1 MRSSVDTAVPA
12 PQEGRLRALHALRSR
27 DFRLLWLGQ
36 TLSLIGNGAFV
47 VALGW
52 KTVEFTGSSSS
63 LAVVLMANAAAML
76 TTLLVGGALAD
87 RYPRRALMIA
97 SDLARFGIV
106 GSLVLCDVTN
116 TLSFGLLIAFAVG
129 VGLADGFF
137 HPAFGG
143 IVPLVVEQ
151 PLLASANTLIGLSRQ
166 IGFVVGPAIAGV
178 AYGVFGSASVFGI
191 DAVTYLVAASL
202 LGLARPRRIAAEP
215 GEGTIREIVSGLR
228 YVASV
233 PWLWISIA
241 VAAFAV
247 MVTMA
252 PFQSLLPELV
262 QQEFGRDVGAY
273 GLLFTLQALG
283 MALGTLAFGQTNP
296 RRHRILW
303 MYGLFA
309 LNDLFVI
316 VLALGSYEIAAL
328 MVLLRGAAIGF
339 GIGIWSTLLME
350 LVPES
355 KLSRVVSVDF
365 FGSFGLLPL
374 GYALSALVADSA
386 SPALL
391 IAGGAAISFLIW
403 TLPLLSRQVRS
414 AA

>member
-1 MRSSVDTAVPA
+1 METAVTAPA
-12 PQEGRLRALHALRSR
+12 EAEGRLRALHALRSR

-52 KTVEFTGSSSS
+52 KTVQFTGSSSA

-97 SDLARFGIV
+97 SDLARFGLV
-106 GSLVLCDVTN
+106 GALVVCDATDN
-116 TLSFGLLIAFAVG
+116 LSFGLLIAFAVG

-178 AYGVFGSASVFGI
+178 AYDAFGSAAVFSI
-191 DAVTYLVAASL
+191 DAATYLVAAVL
-202 LGLARPRRIAAEP
+202 LLLARPRRIQAEP
-215 GEGTIREIVSGLR
+215 GEGTIREIVAGLR

-262 QQEFGRDVGAY
+262 QQEFGRDVGSY
-273 GLLFTLQALG
+273 GALFTLQALG

-296 RRHRILW
+296 RRHRIVW
-303 MYGLFA
+303 MYVLFA
-309 LNDLFVI
+309 LNDVFV
-316 VLALGSYEIAAL
+316 VVMALAGSYGLAAA

-365 FGSFGLLPL
+365 FGSFGLLPV

-386 SPALL
+386 SASVV
-391 IAGGAAISFLIW
+391 IAGGAALSFLIW
-403 TLPLLSRQVRS
+403 TVPLAWRQVRS

>member
-1 MRSSVDTAVPA
+1 MDTALAPPA
-12 PQEGRLRALHALRSR
+12 EGRFRALHALRSR
-27 DFRLLWLGQ
+27 DFRLLWIGQ

-47 VALGW
+47 VAL
-52 KTVEFTGSSSS
+52 
-63 LAVVLMANAAAML
+63 AIVLMANALAML

-87 RYPRRALMIA
+87 RYPRRTLMIL
-97 SDLARFGIV
+97 SDVARFGIV
-106 GSLVLCDVTN
+106 ALLVVTDATGS
-116 TLSFGLLIAFAVG
+116 LSFGLLIGFAVG

-166 IGFVVGPAIAGV
+166 IGFVIGPAIAGV
-178 AYGVFGSASVFGI
+178 VYGLVGSAAVFSI
-191 DAVTYLVAASL
+191 DAITYAVAAVCL
-202 LGLARPRRIAAEP
+202 WLARPRSILAEP
-215 GEGTIREIVSGLR
+215 GEGTVREIVAGLR

-262 QQEFGRDVGAY
+262 EQEFGRGVGAY
-273 GLLFTLQALG
+273 GILFTLQSLG
-283 MALGTLAFGQTNP
+283 MALGTLAFGQVNP
-296 RRHRILW
+296 RRDRIVT
-303 MYGLFA
+303 MFVLFA
-309 LNDLFVI
+309 LNDLFV
-316 VLALGSYEIAAL
+316 VVMALSGSYELAAA
-328 MVLLRGAAIGF
+328 MVFLRGAAIGF
-339 GIGIWSTLLME
+339 GITIWTTLLME

-355 KLSRVVSVDF
+355 KLARVVSVDF
-365 FGSFGLLPL
+365 FGSFGLLPV
-374 GYALSALVADSA
+374 GFALSAVVADVASA
-386 SPALL
+386 AAI
-391 IAGGAAISFLIW
+391 IAGGAFVAMLVWSV
-403 TLPLLSRQVRS
+403 PLAWRPVRS

>member
-1 MRSSVDTAVPA
+1 MDTALAPPA
-12 PQEGRLRALHALRSR
+12 EGRFRALHALRSR
-27 DFRLLWLGQ
+27 DFRLLWIGQ

-52 KTVEFTGSSSS
+52 KTVQLTGSSSA
-63 LAVVLMANAAAML
+63 LAIVLMANALAML

-87 RYPRRALMIA
+87 RYPRRTLMIL
-97 SDLARFGIV
+97 SDVARFGIV
-106 GSLVLCDVTN
+106 ALLVVTDATGS
-116 TLSFGLLIAFAVG
+116 LSFGLLIGFAVG

-166 IGFVVGPAIAGV
+166 IGFVIGPAIAGV
-178 AYGVFGSASVFGI
+178 VYGLVGSAAVFSI
-191 DAVTYLVAASL
+191 DAITYAVAAVCL
-202 LGLARPRRIAAEP
+202 WLARPRSILAEP
-215 GEGTIREIVSGLR
+215 GEGTVREIVAGLR

-262 QQEFGRDVGAY
+262 EQEFGRGVGAY
-273 GLLFTLQALG
+273 GILFTLQSLG
-283 MALGTLAFGQTNP
+283 MALGTLAFGQVNP
-296 RRHRILW
+296 RRDRIVT
-303 MYGLFA
+303 MFVLFA
-309 LNDLFVI
+309 LNDLFV
-316 VLALGSYEIAAL
+316 VVMALSGSYELAAA
-328 MVLLRGAAIGF
+328 MVFLRGAAIGF
-339 GIGIWSTLLME
+339 GITIWTTLLME

-355 KLSRVVSVDF
+355 KLARVVSVDF
-365 FGSFGLLPL
+365 FGSFGLLPV
-374 GYALSALVADSA
+374 GFALSAVVADVASA
-386 SPALL
+386 AAI
-391 IAGGAAISFLIW
+391 IAGGAFVAMLVWSV
-403 TLPLLSRQVRS
+403 PLAWRPVRS

>member
-1 MRSSVDTAVPA
+1 VDTALA
-12 PQEGRLRALHALRSR
+12 PPVEGRLRALHALRSR
-27 DFRLLWLGQ
+27 DFRLLWIGQ
-36 TLSLIGNGAFV
+36 TLSLVGNGAFV

-52 KTVEFTGSSSS
+52 KTVQLTGSSSA
-63 LAVVLMANAAAML
+63 LAVVLMANALAML

-87 RYPRRALMIA
+87 RYPRRTLMIL

-106 GSLVLCDVTN
+106 AVLVVTDATG

-166 IGFVVGPAIAGV
+166 IGFVIGPAIAGV
-178 AYGVFGSASVFGI
+178 VYAVVGSAAVFSI
-191 DAVTYLVAASL
+191 DAITYAVAAACL
-202 LGLARPRRIAAEP
+202 WLARPRPIQAEP
-215 GEGTIREIVSGLR
+215 GEGTVREILAGLR

-252 PFQSLLPELV
+252 PFQSLLPE
-262 QQEFGRDVGAY
+262 EFGRGVGAY
-273 GLLFTLQALG
+273 GILFTLQALG
-283 MALGTLAFGQTNP
+283 MALGTLTFGQINP
-296 RRHRILW
+296 RRHRIVT
-303 MYGLFA
+303 MFVLFS
-309 LNDLFVI
+309 LNDVFV
-316 VLALGSYEIAAL
+316 VAMALGGSYELAAA
-328 MVLLRGAAIGF
+328 MVFFRGAAIGF
-339 GIGIWSTLLME
+339 GITIWSTLLME

-355 KLSRVVSVDF
+355 KLARVVSVDF
-365 FGSFGLLPL
+365 FGSFGLLPV
-374 GYALSALVADSA
+374 GFALSALAADVASA
-386 SPALL
+386 SAI
-391 IAGGAAISFLIW
+391 IAGGAFVAMLLWSV
-403 TLPLLSRQVRS
+403 PLAWRPVRS